1 MNKNRKQPEKKLF
14 FSKTLE
20 FLEHYLPE
28 QALKSRNTV
37 ETYRDALTV
46 FRRYV
51 TDEKHMSIRSFRY
64 EDCTRDFLLSYMEFL
79 SKSGYSET
87 TCNNRLAAIR
97 AYLWYVA
104 DGDIAIQPVALA
116 ASHVPFLKV
125 PKLTRPIIKEE
136 DLAAL
141 LSAPPDTK
149 IGIRDQMIMVLLY
162 DSAVRVSELK
172 FLDVRSL
179 NLDAEI
185 PYIRIYGKGDKER
198 IVAITDATAG
208 HIKNYM
214 KLYHPENDPDIPF
227 IYTVI
232 KGRKDRMSVG
242 NIERIIRK
250 YAEQIRP
257 EHPDLPE
264 SCYPHMVRRTR
275 ATNLY
280 QDGTEL
286 ELVSRILGHSSTEVT
301 RIYAVPSMEMMQKA
315 MEKGNLAT
323 DEKPLW
329 IDDEN
334 EMARIC
340 GLR

>member
-1 MNKNRKQPEKKLF
+1 MSRKKPQRSLF

-28 QALKSRNTV
+28 QAMRSRNTV

-51 TDEKHMSIRSFRY
+51 TDGRGLSIRSFAF
-64 EDCTRDFLLSYMEFL
+64 EDCTHDFLLSYLEFL
-79 SKSGYSET
+79 KNNGNAET

-97 AYLWYVA
+97 AYLWFA
-104 DGDIAIQPVALA
+104 AAGDISLQSTALT
-116 ASHVPFLKV
+116 ASRVPFLRV
-125 PKLTRPIIKEE
+125 PKLTRETISEN

-141 LSAPPDTK
+141 LAAPPDTK
-149 IGIRDQMIMVLLY
+149 IGMRDQMILTLLY
-162 DSAVRVSELK
+162 DSAIRVSEL
-172 FLDVRSL
+172 LSL
-179 NLDAEI
+179 NVSSINLDAAI

-198 IVAITDATAG
+198 IVAISDATAG
-208 HIKNYM
+208 HVRNHLKV
-214 KLYHPENDPDIPF
+214 YHPQKDPDSPF
-227 IYTVI
+227 VYTVM
-232 KGRKDRMSVG
+232 KGRRDRMSVG
-242 NIERIIRK
+242 NVERIIKK
-250 YAEQIRP
+250 YADKIRP
-257 EHPDLPE
+257 EHPTLPQ

-286 ELVSRILGHSSTEVT
+286 ELVSRILGHSSTETT
-301 RIYAVPSMEMMQKA
+301 RIYAVPSVEMMRRA
-315 MEKGNLAT
+315 MEKGNLST

-329 IDDEN
+329 PDDEA

>member
-1 MNKNRKQPEKKLF
+1 MSRKKPQKKLF

-46 FRRYV
+46 FRRYI
-51 TDEKHMSIRSFRY
+51 TDTLHLSIRTFGF
-64 EDCTRDFLLSYMEFL
+64 EDCTHDFLLSYMEFL
-79 SKSGYSET
+79 NKNGNAET

-97 AYLWYVA
+97 AYLWFVA
-104 DGDIAIQPVALA
+104 DGDISLQSVALT
-116 ASHVPFLKV
+116 ASRVPFLKV
-125 PKLTRPIIKEE
+125 PKLTREMISE
-136 DLAAL
+136 DALKAL

-149 IGIRDQMIMVLLY
+149 IGRRDQMILILLY
-162 DSAVRVSELK
+162 DSAVRVSEL
-172 FLDVRSL
+172 LSL
-179 NLDAEI
+179 NVSSVNLDAEI
-185 PYIRIYGKGDKER
+185 PYLRIYGKGDKER
-198 IVAITDATAG
+198 IVAITDATAS
-208 HIKNYM
+208 HIKNYL
-214 KLYHPENDPDIPF
+214 KVYHQAGDHDSPL

-242 NIERIIRK
+242 NVERIIKK
-250 YAEQIRP
+250 YANKIRP

-264 SCYPHMVRRTR
+264 HCYPHMVRTR

-286 ELVSRILGHSSTEVT
+286 ELISRILGHSSTETT
-301 RIYAVPSMEMMQKA
+301 RIYAVPSVEMMRKA
-315 MEKGNLAT
+315 METGNLST

-329 IDDEN
+329 PDDEA

>member
-1 MNKNRKQPEKKLF
+1 MSRMKPKKKLF

-20 FLEHYLPE
+20 FLEHYLPD
-28 QALKSRNTV
+28 QALKSRNTI

-51 TDEKHMSIRSFRY
+51 TDEMHLSIRSFQF
-64 EDCTRDFLLSYMEFL
+64 EDCTHDLLLSFVEFL
-79 SKSGYSET
+79 HSNGSAET

-97 AYLWYVA
+97 SYLWYVS
-104 DGDIAIQPVALA
+104 DCDISMQSVALI
-116 ASHVPFLKV
+116 ASRVPFLKV
-125 PKLTRPIIKEE
+125 PKLTREIIKES

-141 LSAPPDTK
+141 LDSPPNTK
-149 IGIRDQMIMVLLY
+149 IGRRDRMILVLLY
-162 DSAVRVSELK
+162 DSAVRVSEL
-172 FLDVRSL
+172 LSLNVRSINL
-179 NLDAEI
+179 NAEI

-208 HIKNYM
+208 HIRSYM
-214 KLYHPENDPDIPF
+214 KLFHPDNDPDSPF

-232 KGRKDRMSVG
+232 KGRKGRMSVG
-242 NIERIIRK
+242 NVERIINK
-250 YAEQIRP
+250 YADMIRP
-257 EHPDLPE
+257 DHPDLPRK
-264 SCYPHMVRRTR
+264 CYPHMIRRTR

-286 ELVSRILGHSSTEVT
+286 ELVSRILGHSSTETT
-301 RIYAVPSMEMMQKA
+301 RIYAVPSVEMMRKA
-315 MEKGNLAT
+315 MESGMLAT

-329 IDDEN
+329 PEDEA
-334 EMARIC
+334 EMARLC